1 MRILWAVA
9 VDLYHFAH
17 DALFGVMRQSE
28 VRSAPQQPPASHSF
42 ANVPRSDL
50 LHGTLAFIGEEGVR
64 LFTDPVVAFDGAICD
79 VSYGD
84 TVYVQRFQGRFAE
97 VRYGS
102 LSGWILRDA
111 LRESLRDIAP
121 SFAPGERFDAQS
133 EEAQK
138 LRRYI
143 GDAFLGGEVGI
154 DLTDVEYVTYRLR
167 QKGIAVPWRSERP
180 RTAGIWQKLLRGIP
194 SVRIG
199 IAPRTDAV
207 MEYLE
212 EERGHVL
219 FVEAVYPDE
228 SIKVST
234 FGREEEG
241 VYTEAVWEKETYR
254 EFRPVFISFT

>member
-17 DALFGVMRQSE
+17 DALFGAMRHRVATADVSPAI
-28 VRSAPQQPPASHSF
+28 SLPPLHGM
-42 ANVPRSDL
+42 RTGL
-50 LHGTLAFIGEEGVR
+50 LHGALAFVGEENTR
-64 LFTDPVVAFDGAICD
+64 LFTDPVIAFDGAICD
-79 VSYGD
+79 VAYGD
-84 TVYVQRFQGRFAE
+84 TVYVERYQGRFAE

-102 LSGWILRDA
+102 LSGWVLRDA

-121 SFAPGERFDAQS
+121 VFTAGERYDAHS
-133 EEAQK
+133 EETQK

-143 GDAFLGGEVGI
+143 KDAFLGGEIGA
-154 DLTDVEYVTYRLR
+154 DLCDVEYAMYRLR
-167 QKGIAVPWRSERP
+167 QKGIAVSWRPERP
-180 RTAGIWQKLLRGIP
+180 RTAGTWQKKLRGVP
-194 SVRIG
+194 SVHIG
-199 IAPRTDAV
+199 IVPRTDSV

-212 EERGHVL
+212 EDRGHVL

-228 SIKVST
+228 SINVSA
-234 FGREEEG
+234 FGMEEEG